1 MIAAHT
7 GITFVRAP
15 SLKAMWDEIFP
26 LFQKHWLEIAHF
38 DDIPLNPDTE
48 QYFKI
53 DALGL
58 LHVYTARDEDGKLV
72 GYAVYFVTPHLHFK
86 QSIHATQDVLFID
99 KEHRGFGMR
108 FIRWCDEQL
117 RAAGVHVVINA
128 VSEANDYSLVLRR
141 MGYKRSDQMYVRRLA

>member
-1 MIAAHT
+1 MIADPAN
-7 GITFVRAP
+7 ITFARAS
-15 SLKAMWDEIFP
+15 SLREIWAEILP

-53 DALGL
+53 DALDL
-58 LHVYTARDEDGKLV
+58 LHVYVARDEASKLI

-86 QSIHATQDVLFID
+86 QSLHATQDVLFID

-117 RAAGVHVVINA
+117 RAAGVQVVANA

>member
-1 MIAAHT
+1 MIAAAT
-7 GITFVRAP
+7 KISFARAP
-15 SLKAMWDEIFP
+15 SLQAMWAEIFP
-26 LFQKHWLEIAHF
+26 LFEKHWLEIAHF

-58 LHVYTARDEDGKLV
+58 LHVYTARDEAAKLV
-72 GYAVYFVTPHLHFK
+72 GYAVYFVAPHLHFK
-86 QSIHATQDVLFID
+86 QSLQATQDVLFID
-99 KEHRGFGMR
+99 KESRGFGMR

-117 RAAGVHVVINA
+117 RVAGVQVVANA
-128 VSEANDYSLVLRR
+128 VAEANDYALVLRR